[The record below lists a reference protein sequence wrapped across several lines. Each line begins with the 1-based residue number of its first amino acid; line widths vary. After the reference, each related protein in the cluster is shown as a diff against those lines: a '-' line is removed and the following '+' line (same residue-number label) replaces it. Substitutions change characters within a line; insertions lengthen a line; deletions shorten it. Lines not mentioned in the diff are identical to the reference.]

1 MCLDNTSAHPQT
13 RCSVW
18 LLFFPFQLKSLC
30 SKTETLAVFT
40 PVLMRA
46 KRDLQLL
53 LTVLQMTALIVM
65 AEKKQ
70 MADENQK

>member
-1 MCLDNTSAHPQT
+1 M
-13 RCSVW
+13 
-18 LLFFPFQLKSLC
+18 
-30 SKTETLAVFT
+30 ETLAVFT
-40 PVLMRA
+40 PVLMRP

-53 LTVLQMTALIVM
+53 LTVLQMAALTVM

>member
-1 MCLDNTSAHPQT
+1 M
-13 RCSVW
+13 
-18 LLFFPFQLKSLC
+18 
-30 SKTETLAVFT
+30 ETLAVFT

-46 KRDLQLL
+46 KPDLQLL
-53 LTVLQMTALIVM
+53 LTVLQMAALTVM

>member
-1 MCLDNTSAHPQT
+1 MFKDGDTGCVH
-13 RCSVW
+13 
-18 LLFFPFQLKSLC
+18 
-30 SKTETLAVFT
+30 

-53 LTVLQMTALIVM
+53 LTVLQMAALIVT